1 MHMLVR
7 GMTIAR
13 AVRFPTTD
21 KKSMKIT
28 SVSCV
33 EIGEIYTYLIV
44 VVVDLVGTKSND
56 TALNTGLKAHSN
68 SATTTAPQVEK
79 RSIRLPTHT
88 RTRTNDLPFS
98 TTP

>member
-1 MHMLVR
+1 
-7 GMTIAR
+7 
-13 AVRFPTTD
+13 
-21 KKSMKIT
+21 MKIT

-68 SATTTAPQVEK
+68 SATTTTPQGEK
-79 RSIRLPTHT
+79 GTLDYRRIHAHIQTTYHFPPPHELQPIPT
-88 RTRTNDLPFS
+88 FS
-98 TTP
+98 FS